1 MDAQEMKERIFRYML
16 RVRQQEEEGA
26 KQAEQQGYYS
36 AYSSGLA
43 CGKVLAV
50 AYIIGYLGLNKDFKK
65 WSAEHEKSKNSKKN

>member
-1 MDAQEMKERIFRYML
+1 MDVQEMKERIFRYML

-26 KQAEQQGYYS
+26 QWAEKAGRYS

-50 AYIIGYLGLNKDFKK
+50 AYLIGYLELGEEFQK
-65 WSAEHEKSKNSKKN
+65 WSEEHETN

>member
-26 KQAEQQGYYS
+26 RQAEKEGRYS

-43 CGKVLAV
+43 TGKVLAV
-50 AYIIGYLGLNKDFKK
+50 AYLIGYLGIDADFKK
-65 WSAEHEKSKNSKKN
+65 WSEEDEKDKNSQKN

>member
-26 KQAEQQGYYS
+26 QRVEKEGYYS

-43 CGKVLAV
+43 FGKVLAV
-50 AYIIGYLGLNKDFKK
+50 GYIIGYLGLTKDFKK
-65 WSAEHEKSKNSKKN
+65 WSAEHEKGKNSQKN